1 MKRETTL
8 TELGRDAAGFV
19 NPPIVRG
26 STVIFKTREEL
37 DTALK
42 ADLKEGPYT
51 YGLMGTPTERAMEV
65 ALAELDGGEAA
76 VLLGSG
82 LAAVSVAIM
91 SGVRSGDH
99 LLMVD
104 TCYAPTRILCDGMLA
119 DFGVETEYYDP
130 LVSQP
135 GKTPIESLFRK
146 NTRMVYMESPGSRT
160 FEMQDVPAIVNVCRE
175 HGITSVID
183 NTWAT
188 PLAFRPIEHGA
199 DYVVHALTK
208 YVAGHSDVM
217 LGSITARTRA
227 GWNKVKM
234 TAVDL
239 GHGCSP
245 DDAWLGLRG
254 LRSLAARLDRHESS
268 AMKIARW
275 LESRPEVRQ
284 VLHPALESHPGHYI
298 WKRDFDRA
306 TGLFGLELHTADH
319 EAVSRMVEGFSH
331 FKMGYSWGG
340 FESLMIPLHPDDG
353 VRTATSAQP
362 EGAVLRCSIGLEDPD
377 DLIADLESGLLRL
390 QNPA

>member
-1 MKRETTL
+1 MNRETKL
-8 TELGRDAAGFV
+8 TELGRDDAGFV

-65 ALAELDGGEAA
+65 ALAELDSGEAT

-104 TCYAPTRILCDGMLA
+104 TCYSPTRILCDGMLK

-135 GKTPIESLFRK
+135 GKPPVESLFRD

-160 FEMQDVPAIVNVCRE
+160 FEMQDVPAIVNACRE
-175 HGITSVID
+175 RGITSVID

-199 DYVVHALTK
+199 DYVIHALTK

-217 LGSITARTRA
+217 LGSVTARTRA
-227 GWNKVKM
+227 GWDKVKM

-268 AMKIARW
+268 AMKIAHW

-284 VLHPALESHPGHYI
+284 VLHPALESHPGHSI

-306 TGLFGLELHTADH
+306 TGLFGIELHTSD
-319 EAVSRMVEGFSH
+319 EDAVKRMVEGFSH

-353 VRTATSAQP
+353 VRTASSKP
-362 EGAVLRCSIGLEDPD
+362 EGAILRCSIGLEDPD
-377 DLIADLESGLLRL
+377 DLIADLESGLYRL